1 MRNLLEVQ
9 GISKDYP
16 TFSLKNVSFQIPE
29 GFIMGFIG
37 PNGAGKTT
45 TIKAILQ
52 MIAPTQGSICIFGKE
67 QQPGDVSYRDDIGI
81 VMDFP
86 MYADVWT
93 VKDVETALSPFYKN
107 WDKNRYRNLCQKF
120 SLPPTSKVKNLS
132 RGMKVKLMVSV
143 ALSHN
148 ARLLILDEPTSGL
161 DPVARDELMEIL
173 QDFISDGSRSVLFST
188 HITSDLEKIADYIT
202 FIKKGEIIFTGEKD
216 ALMEQFVQVRGG
228 SLPLD
233 LRAHL
238 IGLRQHGAGFDGML
252 HADHIGLLPADSAA
266 EPISLD
272 DIVIYMNKEGQD
284 HE

>member
-9 GISKDYP
+9 GISKEYP
-16 TFSLKNVSFQIPE
+16 SFTLKNVSFQIPE

-52 MIAPTQGSICIFGKE
+52 MLAPTRGSIRIFGKE
-67 QQPGDVSYRDDIGI
+67 QSPDDVSYREDIGI

-93 VKDVETALSPFYKN
+93 VKDVEAALSPFYKN
-107 WDKNRYRNLCQKF
+107 WNKARYQSLCQKF
-120 SLPPTSKVKNLS
+120 SLPLASKVKDIS
-132 RGMKVKLMVSV
+132 RGMKVKLMVTV
-143 ALSHN
+143 ALSHD
-148 ARLLILDEPTSGL
+148 AKLLILDEPTSGL

-228 SLPLD
+228 NLPPD
-233 LRAHL
+233 LHTHI

-252 HADHIGLLPADSAA
+252 HTDHLGLLPADSIA
-266 EPISLD
+266 EPLSLD
-272 DIVIYMNKEGQD
+272 DIVIYMNKEGED
-284 HE
+284 HD